1 MCTTA
6 MRVSDGIVLV
16 VDAAEGVMTG
26 TERAIRRA
34 ASAGLAIVLVINKI
48 DRLWLELKMPPDD
61 GMHVGGRVEERVVA
75 SCVCTF
81 GC

>member
-1 MCTTA
+1 

-61 GMHVGGRVEERVVA
+61 GMRVGGRVHR
-75 SCVCTF
+75 SCVVDVVNSRV
-81 GC
+81 